1 MLLDSKLI
9 SSVATT
15 RYHNILISDHAPMS
29 LDIRFNNHKG
39 EHSWRFNNTILKEK
53 RFLKDMSDRLPDII
67 ATNDTGDVD
76 DSVLW
81 ESIKA
86 VLRGSIISYV
96 AGSRKQRERRLVE
109 LDEG

>member
-1 MLLDSKLI
+1 
-9 SSVATT
+9 
-15 RYHNILISDHAPMS
+15 
-29 LDIRFNNHKG
+29 
-39 EHSWRFNNTILKEK
+39 
-53 RFLKDMSDRLPDII
+53 MSDRLPDII

-96 AGSRKQRERRLVE
+96 AGRRKQIEKRLVE
-109 LDEG
+109 LDECVSQLERSYRASGDP